1 MHTQFP
7 SRVDAWLVALLAG
20 VPLFL
25 IGLGVLALSKS
36 TSAGLVQ
43 VGVGLA
49 VGVAIAACSIPC
61 RYTLD
66 ASRLRIQSGVLDEE
80 LDLAKIRSVELVRS
94 FESAPAWSTWR
105 VKLILDDGYRLIS
118 PRDRD
123 AFVQTLQA
131 QLGREL
137 PRTAQGA
144 AGGDCRS

>member
-1 MHTQFP
+1 MRTQFP

-61 RYTLD
+61 RYTLG
-66 ASRLRIQSGVLDEE
+66 AAHLQIQSGVLNEE
-80 LDLAKIRSVELVRS
+80 IDLTKIHGVELVRS
-94 FESAPAWSTWR
+94 FQSAPAWSTWR

>member
-1 MHTQFP
+1 
-7 SRVDAWLVALLAG
+7 
-20 VPLFL
+20 
-25 IGLGVLALSKS
+25 VLN
-36 TSAGLVQ
+36 
-43 VGVGLA
+43 
-49 VGVAIAACSIPC
+49 
-61 RYTLD
+61 
-66 ASRLRIQSGVLDEE
+66 EE
-80 LDLAKIRSVELVRS
+80 IDLAKIRGVELVRS